1 MGTTCDKG
9 AVFTHLRAT
18 RHLILIVK
26 SSTHDPLHGNLAFGL
41 ILETYAY
48 LALVQNIT
56 PYGLL
61 DSRELPLD
69 DFITSL
75 RHLEQ
80 YETYGTH
87 LSCGYDI
94 FECILPIAMLARR
107 RLDESASHA
116 DASLQIRKAYE
127 TLHAQLG
134 SLVQHNMLSKTLSD
148 CRSVYVSALY
158 IFLETGLHNP
168 LMPDEHSL
176 SVIQSHIDSIL
187 NLTPS
192 ICETPY
198 GTIMLWPLMI
208 ASSCMTRNEQQDLV
222 RYRFLNTPQW
232 RISQVVTAVRVLRL
246 LWEKRHVG
254 ESTFGP
260 YGLYE
265 VMKEHDINFSMA

>member
-1 MGTTCDKG
+1 MGTACDKG
-9 AVFTHLRAT
+9 AEFAHLRAA
-18 RHLILIVK
+18 RQLILIMK
-26 SSTHDPLHGNLAFGL
+26 SSTHGPLHNNLAFGL

-61 DSRELPLD
+61 CSRELPLD

-80 YETYGTH
+80 YETYGTQ

-107 RLDESASHA
+107 RLDESASYA
-116 DASLQIRKAYE
+116 DASLQIRKAYQ
-127 TLHAQLG
+127 TLHAQLE
-134 SLVQHNMLSKTLSD
+134 SLIQHSMLSKTLSD
-148 CRSVYVSALY
+148 CRSVYVSALH
-158 IFLETGLHNP
+158 IFLEAGLHNP

-176 SVIQSHIDSIL
+176 FVIQSHIDSIL
-187 NLTPS
+187 HLTPS

-208 ASSCMTRNEQQDLV
+208 ASSCMTRKEQQDLV
-222 RYRFLNTPQW
+222 QYRFLNTSQW
-232 RISQVVTAVRVLRL
+232 RISQVLTAVRILRL
-246 LWEKRHVG
+246 LWEQRYVG
-254 ESTFGP
+254 KSTFGP

-265 VMKEHDINFSMA
+265 VMKEYNMNFSMA